1 MHLLPFTTLL
11 LLPITLAQ
19 QVTLS
24 SPDLSAPVDLSRPVT
39 IAWTITPTAPEQ
51 REAEIDIWYT
61 IKSLGFSYQIAAN
74 HTNAP
79 GSDRKFVWDPSS
91 IVGTLVEDN
100 VTVARGKVNEFK
112 LEFHASNT
120 TSGSAITTKEFE
132 IVGPPS
138 LKMSAAGRVA
148 VGVWGVAAV
157 VGLGVLMI

>member
-112 LEFHASNT
+112 LKFHASNT

-148 VGVWGVAAV
+148 VGVWGVAAA

>member
-1 MHLLPFTTLL
+1 MRLTTLPLAILLPL
-11 LLPITLAQ
+11 TLAQ

-39 IAWTITPTAPEQ
+39 IAWTIQPNAPEE

-61 IKSLGFSYQIAAN
+61 IKSLGFSYEIAAN

-79 GSDRKFVWDPSS
+79 GSERKFVWDPSG

-112 LEFHASNT
+112 LKFHASNT

-132 IVGPPS
+132 IVGPPG
-138 LKMSAAGRVA
+138 LKRSAAGRVA

-157 VGLGVLMI
+157 VGLGVFMI